1 MSWERFRF
9 ELDDAGVATLTF
21 TRPET
26 LNSLTF
32 EVYADL
38 SKLTNELIG
47 RRDVKALILAGEG
60 RGFCS
65 GGNIDEIMGPLLERD
80 VEGTLDFTRLTC
92 EVVRNLRRMPQPV
105 IAAVHGT
112 AAGAGA
118 VLALA
123 SDLRIVGEGVKF
135 HFLFTKV
142 ALTGADMGTAWLLP
156 RVIGHGRA
164 MQALLFGDPITS
176 ERALEWGLANAVVA
190 KDEVAATARAWAG
203 RLAAGP
209 QEAIRTTKQA
219 LHAEAEMSLEAALE
233 HETTLQAAL
242 LRTRDHREFF
252 DAHHDQRD
260 PRYRRDR

>member
-1 MSWERFRF
+1 MSWEHFRF
-9 ELDDAGVATLTF
+9 EVDDAGVATLTL
-21 TRPET
+21 TRPDT

-38 SKLTNELIG
+38 ATLTNELIG
-47 RRDVKALILAGEG
+47 RRDVKALVVAGEG

-65 GGNIDEIMGPLLERD
+65 GGNIDDIMGPLLERD
-80 VEGTLDFTRLTC
+80 VEGTLDFTRMTC
-92 EVVRNLRRMPQPV
+92 EVVRNFRRMPQPV

-123 SDLRIVGEGVKF
+123 SDLRIVGDGVKF

-142 ALTGADMGTAWLLP
+142 ALAGADMGTAWMLP

-164 MQALLFGDPITS
+164 MQALLFGDPIS
-176 ERALEWGLANAVVA
+176 SDQALAWGLANAVVP
-190 KDEVAATARAWAG
+190 KDEVGETARAWAE
-203 RLAAGP
+203 RLARGP
-209 QEAIRTTKQA
+209 QEALRSTKLA
-219 LHAEAEMSLEAALE
+219 VHAEAEMGLEAALE
-233 HETTLQAAL
+233 YETTLQAAI
-242 LRTRDHREFF
+242 LRTKDHREFF
-252 DAHHDQRD
+252 DAHHEDRE

>member
-1 MSWERFRF
+1 MSWERFRL
-9 ELDDAGVATLTF
+9 EVDEVGVATLTLS
-21 TRPET
+21 RPDT

-38 SKLTNELIG
+38 ARLTNELIG
-47 RRDVKALILAGEG
+47 DRDVKALVLAGEG

-80 VEGTLDFTRLTC
+80 MEGALQFTRMTC
-92 EVVRNLRRMPQPV
+92 EVVRNVRRMPQPV
-105 IAAVHGT
+105 VAAVHGT

-123 SDLRIVGEGVKF
+123 SDLRVVGDGVKF

-142 ALTGADMGTAWLLP
+142 GLTGADMGTAWLLP

-164 MQALLFGDPITS
+164 MQALLFGDAIPS
-176 ERALEWGLANAVVA
+176 DRALDWGLANAVVPR
-190 KDEVAATARAWAG
+190 DEVLATARSWAR
-203 RLAAGP
+203 RLATGP

-219 LHAEAEMSLEAALE
+219 IHAEAEMSLEAALE
-233 HETTLQAAL
+233 YEQTLQAAL
-242 LRTRDHREFF
+242 LSTADHREFYE
-252 DAHHDQRD
+252 AHHEDRD
-260 PRYRRDR
+260 PRWRR